1 MNTAVWDFLQEII
14 FIFQRLTW
22 ESLLD
27 IILVTLIF
35 FLLLVV
41 VRNTQAMSLL
51 RGMIFLIIALLVLTQ
66 VVNLPAFS
74 WLVNTTMPVLLLA
87 IPVVFA
93 PEIRRGLERIG
104 RAGGRSLLRRRSKV
118 EEERYI
124 MAIESVVTACARLSE
139 RKHGALM
146 VFQRDDSLS
155 QYVSTGVRMNAV
167 VTAELLLQ
175 IFYPNTP
182 LHDGA
187 VIIDRERILAG
198 ACVLPLSS
206 SGVLNASPERQMG
219 LRHRASLGISEAS
232 DALVV
237 VVSEETGAISI
248 AQNGKLNHGISD
260 EALIDELRIY
270 YHPELAPHTFNEF
283 LQNLFRD
290 VNEPEEDE
298 IQERP

>member
-1 MNTAVWDFLQEII
+1 
-14 FIFQRLTW
+14 
-22 ESLLD
+22 
-27 IILVTLIF
+27 
-35 FLLLVV
+35 
-41 VRNTQAMSLL
+41 
-51 RGMIFLIIALLVLTQ
+51 
-66 VVNLPAFS
+66 
-74 WLVNTTMPVLLLA
+74 
-87 IPVVFA
+87 
-93 PEIRRGLERIG
+93 
-104 RAGGRSLLRRRSKV
+104 V